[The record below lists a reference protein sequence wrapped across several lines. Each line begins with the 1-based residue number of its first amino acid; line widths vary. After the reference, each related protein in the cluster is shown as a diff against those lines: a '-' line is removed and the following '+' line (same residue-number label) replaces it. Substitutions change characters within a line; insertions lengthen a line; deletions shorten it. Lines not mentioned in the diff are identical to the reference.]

1 MLEIRDRVLLKDGCS
16 ILSTVGARRFRV
28 LTGGERDGYDT
39 AQVEFLR
46 DTPIPADQ
54 LLNVAELHNKVCAV
68 CIHVTR
74 DLVFFFFAWNACLY
88 YKITRVYDWVGK
100 PRKLRVATETFWGN
114 ENMRRY
120 ICIISI

>member
-74 DLVFFFFAWNACLY
+74 DLFFFSSRGTLAC
-88 YKITRVYDWVGK
+88 IT
-100 PRKLRVATETFWGN
+100 KLRVFMTGLGN
-114 ENMRRY
+114 RAN
-120 ICIISI
+120 